1 MKKVQVD
8 GRSNYFLP
16 LSKVKKLDN
25 WLKERYSI
33 DCFVSFEDYCASRGV
48 GVTEV
53 EHRKI
58 NRLIKEHQK
67 NFDTDNFEK
76 KNKTGLALTNL
87 YASDQWRA
95 WWHSTRRAWLIDS
108 ITICSSIISGLIK
121 REKILTV
128 IEIGCNI
135 GILSNYLAERHP
147 IQVTGIDTSDAAILK
162 AHEFKESP
170 SVTFDKCNL
179 ENFGAETLWD
189 VAIAVDLVQPI
200 EHNFASLIEKVG
212 NLVRPNGDLIVI
224 GNFVDVENV
233 DEFFRSIGFA
243 CVGAQLTGGYQQG
256 LSGDFTIDWST
267 KAALHL
273 KKNLNLKSIDLPI
286 SGDMHDFAEYAN
298 SGEFPPREIN
308 RSYFLPRASRKII

>member
-1 MKKVQVD
+1 MLSDGQV
-8 GRSNYFLP
+8 
-16 LSKVKKLDN
+16 
-25 WLKERYSI
+25 
-33 DCFVSFEDYCASRGV
+33 
-48 GVTEV
+48 
-53 EHRKI
+53 
-58 NRLIKEHQK
+58 
-67 NFDTDNFEK
+67 
-76 KNKTGLALTNL
+76 NKGKQGLAE
-87 YASDQWRA
+87 
-95 WWHSTRRAWLIDS
+95 
-108 ITICSSIISGLIK
+108 ICNEVAELAK
-121 REKILTV
+121 
-128 IEIGCNI
+128 I
-135 GILSNYLAERHP
+135 GISTSTVGFGLHFNEQLMTQMAVAGRGNAMYGEDVDDLIEPFDSEISLLRSLAWRDVSLEIVSEEPASPWEMRNDYP
-147 IQVTGIDTSDAAILK
+147 ANSDRSWRLPSIASGSEAWVDTSDAAILK